1 MYRGRDIDLLSVV
14 VNSLPFPSDQ
24 EASIIV
30 SVKCNSGLPPLVAYS
45 PSTFRF
51 LKKKKKNKN

>member
-1 MYRGRDIDLLSVV
+1 MYRGRDIDLLAVV

-24 EASIIV
+24 VASIIV

-45 PSTFRF
+45 STFRF
-51 LKKKKKNKN
+51 LENNFFLKN